1 MLKYLS
7 IVGKDGELNND
18 TMQDAVDYLKEL
30 LSSNLLKSLMGLKG
44 HVFWDVVV
52 DVSLP
57 LRNGL

>member
-18 TMQDAVDYLKEL
+18 TMQDVVDYLKEL

-44 HVFWDVVV
+44 HVFWDVVM

>member
-18 TMQDAVDYLKEL
+18 TMQDVVDYLKEL